1 MVNSM
6 TSKIQIALDTY
17 RNNRIPEAIVL
28 FEEILNNNQGNV
40 EILLPY
46 ISALRQTADYKKAK
60 EILVSFLK
68 KDNSIARI
76 HFELGLTKKLDNE
89 APETIIPHIEKA
101 ISLGL
106 TDVNVWYLLGD
117 LQRLC
122 GRIDDAI
129 ISYRQILQKQSRHF
143 GAAFSLGM
151 IYKQLGQFG
160 LAKELLLQALSA
172 KPDSAETLNNLG
184 LVLESLGKIDAA
196 CAYYE
201 DALDLADDDN
211 NIIDNYCG
219 MLMRSGNI
227 HAAIDL
233 LKRMVEQRGT
243 DAWLW
248 NGLGNLY
255 VKKQE
260 FAIAKECYIRALQL
274 KHDYAEPHFNLGL
287 IMRGWNM
294 LDEAVTCFSNAY
306 MFDNECV
313 DAALNLGEAYLVLG
327 EIEKAEITFYKILV
341 QNPEYDAAYHNLLL
355 AVNYDEKYNA
365 EQVYRAHKEWGL
377 QKSEEARQF
386 CNSKNPGR
394 KIKVGYVSPDFCKHP
409 AAQFM
414 KPFFM
419 NNSDMFENYCYAE
432 IVERDQQTE
441 YFAKKADVWIETN
454 DLTDDQLADK
464 IRTDEID
471 ILIDCAGHMGGNRLN
486 VFAKRAAPIQIS
498 AFGYPCTSGLSSIDY
513 RFSDSVTEDSK
524 SELLYTENILKLN
537 SPFCV
542 FTAPENS
549 PEIEPLPALTNGYI
563 TFGSTHTTSRLNK
576 KVISLWADIL
586 HIVKNAQLILF
597 RTTLCNSVIE
607 RINEWFDESNV
618 QLSRIQF
625 VNKVPDSGHL
635 SVYNNIDCLLDTF
648 PWSGHT
654 TACEALWMG
663 VPVIT
668 LYGDRHAGRMVS
680 SVLHYTGFK
689 EFIAYSETEYVDKAI
704 HVARDFTA
712 LDKIRKTMRERMINS
727 RLMDAAGYV
736 REVESVYRKL
746 WESYCLK

>member
-1 MVNSM
+1 M
-6 TSKIQIALDTY
+6 TLKIQNAIDTY
-17 RNNRIPEAIVL
+17 RNNRITEAIIL
-28 FEEILNNNQGNV
+28 FEEIITNNQGNV
-40 EILLPY
+40 EVLLY
-46 ISALRQTADYKKAK
+46 YSNALRRIADYKKAK
-60 EILVSFLK
+60 EVLAAFLE
-68 KDNSIARI
+68 KDNSVARI

-89 APETIIPHIEKA
+89 APESIIPHIEKA
-101 ISLGL
+101 ISLGM
-106 TDVNVWYLLGD
+106 TDANVWYLLGD

-129 ISYRQILQKQSRHF
+129 VSYSHSLQKQSGHF

-151 IYKQLGQFG
+151 LFKQLGQF
-160 LAKELLLQALSA
+160 LQAKELLFQALSA

-196 CAYYE
+196 SAYFE
-201 DALDLADDDN
+201 DALDLANDN
-211 NIIDNYCG
+211 NCIINNYCG
-219 MLMRSGNI
+219 MLIRSGNI
-227 HAAIDL
+227 DAAINL
-233 LKRMVEQRGT
+233 LKRMVEQRDD
-243 DAWLW
+243 DASLW
-248 NGLGNLY
+248 NNLGNLY

-260 FAIAKECYIRALQL
+260 LTIAKECYIRAL
-274 KHDYAEPHFNLGL
+274 KIKNDYAEAHFNLGL
-287 IMRGWNM
+287 IMRDWNM
-294 LDEAVTCFSNAY
+294 LDEAVICFSNAY
-306 MFDNECV
+306 MCDSKLV
-313 DAALNLGEAYLVLG
+313 DAALNLGEAYRVMG
-327 EIEKAEITFYKILV
+327 EIEKAEITFDKILL

-355 AVNYDEKYNA
+355 AVNYDEKCNA

-377 QKSEEARQF
+377 QKREEARQF

-419 NNSDMFENYCYAE
+419 HNSDIFENYCYAE

-498 AFGYPCTSGLSSIDY
+498 AFGYPCTTGLSSIDY
-513 RFSDSVTEDSK
+513 RFSDTVTDDSK
-524 SELLYTENILKLN
+524 SELLYTENILKLK

-549 PEIEPLPALTNGYI
+549 PDIEPLPALTNGYI
-563 TFGSTHTTSRLNK
+563 TFGSTHTASRLNK
-576 KVISLWADIL
+576 KVITLWADIL
-586 HIVKNAQLILF
+586 QKVKNARLILF
-597 RTTLCNSVIE
+597 RTTLCQSIIE
-607 RINEWFDESNV
+607 RVSEWFDESNV

-625 VNKVPDSGHL
+625 LNKVPDSGHL

-689 EFIAYSETEYVDKAI
+689 EFIAYSETEYVDKA
-704 HVARDFTA
+704 VYAARDFTA
-712 LDKIRKTMRERMINS
+712 LDKMRKTMRERMINS